1 MQYSDFEKM
10 PEQELFNEY
19 RKTKD
24 LELRNFLVM
33 KHSPIIKHIIGK
45 IGTKKTHRMEN
56 DDLFNYGVIGLIDA
70 INKYNP
76 EKDNRFITYAFYR
89 IQGAIFDGIRAYDYA
104 SRRTRRLSKKIEQ
117 TREVLETRLGR
128 TVTQKE
134 VAKEMGMND
143 KLFQDLYIRVI
154 RSDTILFTDVKEDK
168 PHCLSI
174 EERLKSRVYYDPEAV
189 IQDDIIQSLKQFIRT
204 LPKRKRKI
212 FIMYYYHNMTFR
224 AISKVFGVSE
234 SRIWQIHRDIKK
246 QLQTFY
252 KDNYASH

>member
-10 PEQELFNEY
+10 PEKELFSEY

-33 KHSPIIKHIIGK
+33 KHISIIKHIIGK
-45 IGTKKTHRMEN
+45 IGIHKPYRMESG
-56 DDLFNYGVIGLIDA
+56 DLFSYGVIGLIDA
-70 INKYNP
+70 INKFDP
-76 EKDNRFITYAFYR
+76 EKDNQFISYAFYR
-89 IQGAIFDGIRAYDYA
+89 IHGAMADGIRDYDCA
-104 SRRTRRLSKKIEQ
+104 SRSTRRLSKKIEQ
-117 TREVLETRLGR
+117 TREALEMRLGR

-154 RSDTILFTDVKEDK
+154 RSDTILFTDVQEDK
-168 PHCLSI
+168 PYRLSI

-189 IQDDIIQSLKQFIRT
+189 IQDDIIQSLKQVIRT
-204 LPKRKRKI
+204 LPKRTRRI

-234 SRIWQIHRDIKK
+234 SRISQIHRDIQK
-246 QLQTFY
+246 QLQAFY
-252 KDNYASH
+252 KAQYASC